1 METPNINAS
10 FEPNNSDRLW
20 KITSRNIFNILL
32 ILAYLL
38 DKVRIYDLT
47 RICFTWAFLKS
58 IYFFHQILSVMMMLL
73 VLSHRVVLFRCL
85 RIWKNVQDLC
95 FNMFNIWSH
104 WIDDIFKLRIYL
116 RLLVQH
122 WLKLISKTFFILFC

>member
-10 FEPNNSDRLW
+10 FGPNNSDSLW
-20 KITSRNIFNILL
+20 KITLRNIFNILL

-58 IYFFHQILSVMMMLL
+58 IYIFLSDFIFDDDVISAFTPCGALQM
-73 VLSHRVVLFRCL
+73 L
-85 RIWKNVQDLC
+85 RI
-95 FNMFNIWSH
+95 
-104 WIDDIFKLRIYL
+104 
-116 RLLVQH
+116 
-122 WLKLISKTFFILFC
+122 